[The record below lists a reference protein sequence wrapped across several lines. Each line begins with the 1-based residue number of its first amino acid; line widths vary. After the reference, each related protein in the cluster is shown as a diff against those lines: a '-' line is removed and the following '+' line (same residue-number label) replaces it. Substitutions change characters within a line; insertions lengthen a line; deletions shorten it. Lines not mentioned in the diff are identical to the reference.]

1 MSHSLSD
8 FYRGKRVMVTGHTGF
23 QGGWAVAWLKLLG
36 AQVCGYGLPPAS
48 RPNFFDATLL
58 DREMTSIFS
67 DVRDRNSLANAFTD
81 FQPEIVL
88 HCALRSNPQFAN
100 REPVETFSTNV
111 MGTVHILEEA
121 KLTPAVRAVVIVS
134 SPSCNEHKASNYG
147 PVRDASMA
155 SVELACSS
163 FSSCF
168 LDKGRA
174 AVATARTV
182 DAIGGGDWGEGRI
195 IPNLVRSLTAG
206 EPVQVVDGLRLPV
219 LHVVEL
225 VRAYLLLGQR
235 LFESGREYS
244 GQWDFL
250 PGADRKL
257 AATRI
262 AKEFVKFWDGA
273 ESESSLPKTA
283 QKASP
288 AFNRGDDRARTQ
300 LGWSEVLPTS
310 TAVHS
315 AAEWYRSFYTNASMV
330 RCTTEEQIKTYM
342 RYATVG
348 AMV

>member
-1 MSHSLSD
+1 MSLPLAD
-8 FYRGKRVMVTGHTGF
+8 FYHGKRVMVTGHTGF

-36 AQVCGYGLPPAS
+36 AQVCGYGLPPAT
-48 RPNFFDATLL
+48 RPNFFDATML

-67 DVRDRNSLANAFTD
+67 DIRDRNSLANAFTE

-88 HCALRSNPQFAN
+88 HCALRSNPHFAS

-121 KLTPAVRAVVIVS
+121 RLTPSVRAVVVAS
-134 SPSCNEHKASNYG
+134 SPACNEQAVSNDRC
-147 PVRDASMA
+147 VRDASMA

-174 AVATARTV
+174 AVATARAA

-206 EPVQVVDGLRLPV
+206 EPVQVMDGSELPV

-225 VRAYLLLGQR
+225 IRAYLLLGQR
-235 LFESGREYS
+235 LFESGHQYS

-250 PGADRKL
+250 PGAERKL
-257 AATRI
+257 SAPGI
-262 AKEFVKFWDGA
+262 AKDFVKSWDA
-273 ESESSLPKTA
+273 TESDSKSEAPQEALPAT
-283 QKASP
+283 
-288 AFNRGDDRARTQ
+288 FDGGDDRARTE
-300 LGWSEVLPTS
+300 LGWSGVLSPS
-310 TAVHS
+310 LAIHW
-315 AAEWYRSFYTNASMV
+315 AAEWYRSSYTNPSLAG
-330 RCTTEEQIKTYM
+330 RTTEEQINTYM
-342 RYATVG
+342 RTAAVRTG
-348 AMV
+348 A

>member
-1 MSHSLSD
+1 
-8 FYRGKRVMVTGHTGF
+8 MVTGHTGF

-36 AQVCGYGLPPAS
+36 AQVCGYGLPPAT

-58 DREMTSIFS
+58 DREMTSVFS
-67 DVRDRNSLANAFTD
+67 DVRDRNSLAGAFAK

-88 HCALRSNPQFAN
+88 HCALRSNPHFAN

-121 KLTPAVRAVVIVS
+121 RLTPAVRAVVIVS
-134 SPSCNEHKASNYG
+134 SPSCDKNGASNCG
-147 PVRDASMA
+147 SVCDASMA

-168 LDKGRA
+168 LDKSRA
-174 AVATARTV
+174 AVATARAI

-206 EPVQVVDGLRLPV
+206 EPVQVLEGSELQV

-235 LFESGREYS
+235 LFESGQGYS

-250 PGADRKL
+250 PAAERKFC
-257 AATRI
+257 ATRI
-262 AKEFVKFWDGA
+262 AKDFVKLWDGT
-273 ESESSLPKTA
+273 ESQSSLPEAT
-283 QKASP
+283 QEASP
-288 AFNRGDDRARTQ
+288 AFYGEDDRARAE
-300 LGWSEVLPTS
+300 LGWSDVLPPA
-310 TAVHS
+310 TAIHWT
-315 AAEWYRSFYTNASMV
+315 AEWYRSFYTNASTAWY
-330 RCTTEEQIKTYM
+330 TTEEQTKAYM
-342 RYATVG
+342 RYAIVG
-348 AMV
+348 AVG